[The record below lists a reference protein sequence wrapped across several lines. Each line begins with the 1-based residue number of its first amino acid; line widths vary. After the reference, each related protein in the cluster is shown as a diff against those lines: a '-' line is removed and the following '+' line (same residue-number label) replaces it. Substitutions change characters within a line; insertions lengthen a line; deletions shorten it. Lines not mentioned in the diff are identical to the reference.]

1 MTPLT
6 CWIHRLDAPEAA
18 AGEHGGFE
26 AGGGRGLVDGGRRHG
41 DGGFGAGA
49 ERRRRQR
56 QRDEEGRR
64 GGERA
69 EQGVSS
75 WRSSREWTHLRYSG
89 AGGRGTTR
97 WCTYCARRPVRRPW
111 RRGGRARSRRASR
124 AATNTHGLTSRIT
137 EQGGRATCG
146 GDRRSARLDGDAG
159 RRRRAAAAL
168 LALRLA
174 AERHDGG
181 AHGHAAEGDDEAERQ
196 QRQRRAA
203 VTVGRD
209 QAAQIAGIERQQAA
223 EHEHGKPRADREID
237 GDRRISGRRKR
248 RMAAISRRRWRDA
261 TVLMREASPVP
272 MDEVKSAPLA
282 RYSSASIMRTSR
294 TAPSPST
301 RTASW

>member
-1 MTPLT
+1 M
-6 CWIHRLDAPEAA
+6 REAA
-18 AGEHGGFE
+18 
-26 AGGGRGLVDGGRRHG
+26 
-41 DGGFGAGA
+41 GAA
-49 ERRRRQR
+49 PV
-56 QRDEEGRR
+56 
-64 GGERA
+64 A
-69 EQGVSS
+69 
-75 WRSSREWTHLRYSG
+75 
-89 AGGRGTTR
+89 ARGT
-97 WCTYCARRPVRRPW
+97 CT
-111 RRGGRARSRRASR
+111 SRRVSR

-237 GDRRISGRRKR
+237 GEQADQRQAKEAHGRYIAPAVAGCNR
-248 RMAAISRRRWRDA
+248 ADA
-261 TVLMREASPVP
+261 RGVTCPDGRGE
-272 MDEVKSAPLA
+272 SAPLG